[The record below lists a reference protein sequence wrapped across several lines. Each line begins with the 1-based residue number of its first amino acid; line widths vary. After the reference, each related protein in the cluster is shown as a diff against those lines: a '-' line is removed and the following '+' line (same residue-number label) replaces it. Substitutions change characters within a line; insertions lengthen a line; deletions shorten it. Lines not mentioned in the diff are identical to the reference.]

1 MPPRPAVWCM
11 GSTATSWATTASG
24 TIDITT
30 VLDPNLA
37 NNGGPTL
44 THALVPGGL
53 AVNAGDNDKSGRR
66 LRPAGQGFHPHLR
79 RHRRHRR
86 VRGPASVL
94 SVQIDIK
101 PGSDP
106 NSINLAS
113 NGVIAV
119 AIFTTDDFDASLVN
133 ASTVVF
139 AGASAVH
146 SALEDVDGDGDLDMV
161 LHFRVQDTNLAEIY
175 AQLLAE
181 DIKDGVLDSN
191 HQTASVS
198 LTGQTATDE
207 YFAGFDDVDLFLS
220 GKNLRDFL
228 KGLAAAGLI

>member
-1 MPPRPAVWCM
+1 M
-11 GSTATSWATTASG
+11 STATSSATAAG
-24 TIDITT
+24 NDRHHHRAR
-30 VLDPNLA
+30 PE
-37 NNGGPTL
+37 
-44 THALVPGGL
+44 PGLQRRADQDSCSRARRPGRQRWRQHQ
-53 AVNAGDNDKSGRR
+53 SGRR
-66 LRPAGQGFHPHLR
+66 PLYDQRGEGFTRIVNGTVDIGAFEVQPQ
-79 RHRRHRR
+79 
-86 VRGPASVL
+86 VL
-94 SVQIDIK
+94 SVEIDVK

-119 AIFTTDDFDASLVN
+119 AIFTTADFDASLVD

-139 AGASAVH
+139 AGASAVRG
-146 SALEDVDGDGDLDMV
+146 ALQDVDGDGDLDMV

-175 AQLLAE
+175 AQLLAV
-181 DIKDGVLDSN
+181 DIEDGVLDSS